1 MERHEP
7 SLILAPS
14 WRTPVVALAS
24 STGGP
29 QALQE
34 LFAALPSDFS
44 VPILAVQHITK
55 GYLSHLVNALA
66 ANCRVQVKLAGHRE
80 PLARGTIYMA
90 PDDYHLGVADQ
101 HTIELSG
108 APPVERFRPSA
119 TWLFSSVARHFGAA
133 TVAVILSGTGQDG
146 IAGLVEIQRAGG
158 LILAQDEQSSAAYGM
173 PRAAVEARL
182 PDFVLP
188 LPAIADRLIALSSQI
203 AMKRRR
209 PER

>member
-1 MERHEP
+1 MGRQGP
-7 SLILAPS
+7 SAIVGRS
-14 WRTPVVALAS
+14 GRTRIVALAS

-34 LFAALPSDFS
+34 LFAALPANFS
-44 VPILAVQHITK
+44 APILVVQHLAK
-55 GYLSHLVNALA
+55 GYLSHLVSALA
-66 ANCRVQVKLAGHRE
+66 PNCRIRVKLAEHFE

-90 PDDYHLGVADQ
+90 PDDYHLGVADRQ
-101 HTIELSG
+101 TIELSE

-133 TVAVILSGTGQDG
+133 AVAVILSGRGQDG
-146 IAGLVEIQRAGG
+146 LAGLVEIRRAGG
-158 LILAQDEQSSAAYGM
+158 LILAQDEKSSAVYGM

-188 LPAIADRLIALSSQI
+188 LPAIADRLIALSS
-203 AMKRRR
+203 RL
-209 PER
+209 P